1 MSYPPPPNQ
10 PDPYQPGQ
18 PYDPQQSGPPS
29 YGPPVSGQP
38 GYPGHQ
44 PQPYGGG
51 YPGYPQ
57 QRRTN
62 VMAIV
67 ALALAIFVPPVSIVL
82 GHIAKKQIRTSGEE
96 GAGLATAGLVIGY
109 VLTALYVLG
118 CCGAIALGY
127 FSSTVS
133 NDGGAVTGY

>member
-1 MSYPPPPNQ
+1 MTYPPPPPPNQ

-38 GYPGHQ
+38 AYQ

-67 ALALAIFVPPVSIVL
+67 ALALAIFVPPASIVL
-82 GHIAKKQIRTSGEE
+82 GHIARKQIRTSGEE

-127 FSSTVS
+127 FGSTVS